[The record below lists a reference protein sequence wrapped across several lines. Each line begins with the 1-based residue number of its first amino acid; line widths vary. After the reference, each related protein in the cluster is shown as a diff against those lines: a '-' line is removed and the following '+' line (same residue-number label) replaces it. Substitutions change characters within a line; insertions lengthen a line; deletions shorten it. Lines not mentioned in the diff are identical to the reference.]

1 MRNRDVYTKK
11 IYNELELVQ
20 IRFAKFKAQE
30 QNFDTA
36 TRAKHN
42 QHVEK
47 VEQHIIATKAKL
59 KELNAAHDD
68 DMWEELVDGVEN
80 TWTKLQSILE
90 DAIANS
96 PSK

>member
-1 MRNRDVYTKK
+1 MWNRDAYKKK
-11 IYNELELVQ
+11 IYTELELVQ
-20 IRFAKFKAQE
+20 IRFAQFKAQG

-36 TRAKHN
+36 TRARHN

-59 KELNAAHDD
+59 KELDAVPD

-80 TWTKLQSILE
+80 TWTELQSILE
-90 DAIANS
+90 DTITS
-96 PSK
+96 SID